1 MEVTKINN
9 DEDKSPQQS
18 LEKIL
23 QAEIEITEKIS
34 AAKEQAEKRIEAVQ
48 EEIASLKISIIEQAR
63 RDRKDM
69 LAKGIEVVKESARKR
84 IDRARIENEKF
95 EKIGENFVEEAVQR
109 IETIILG
116 EFESE
121 EE

>member
-34 AAKEQAEKRIEAVQ
+34 AAKEQAEKWIEAVQ

>member
-1 MEVTKINN
+1 MKEEKKNN
-9 DEDKSPQQS
+9 NENGSPQQA
-18 LEKIL
+18 LEEIL